1 MSTHCTF
8 EGCHRTASDRHAPGW
23 SWLEF
28 SAPGIKE
35 GLYCP
40 QHVAALEALH
50 MSGGLDADCDDE
62 EPSDDE
68 EPPDDEEAGER
79 H

>member
-8 EGCHRTASDRHAPGW
+8 EGCHRTSERPIASGW
-23 SWLEF
+23 VLLTDWG
-28 SAPGIKE
+28 PGIKN
-35 GLYCP
+35 GFYCP

-50 MSGGLDADCDDE
+50 VSGDLDADL
-62 EPSDDE
+62 DDE
-68 EPPDDEEAGER
+68 EPPDDEEHGEL